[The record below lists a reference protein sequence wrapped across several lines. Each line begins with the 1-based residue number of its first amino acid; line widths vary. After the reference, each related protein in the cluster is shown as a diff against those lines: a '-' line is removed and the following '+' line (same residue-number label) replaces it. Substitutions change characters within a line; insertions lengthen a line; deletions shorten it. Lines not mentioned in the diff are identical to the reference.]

1 MAGLGFEMRAIDAV
15 AQQRMTDMGEVH
27 PDLMGAAGLKL
38 AGEQRR
44 HRFAVA
50 PVKELLDFP
59 VGDRLAA
66 GVTYRHFLPGVRMAV
81 DRRIDGAALAVRHSP
96 YERHVAAPHRAPP

>member
-15 AQQRMTDMGEVH
+15 AQQRMADMGEVP
-27 PDLMGAAGLKL
+27 PDLMGAAGLEL

-44 HRFAVA
+44 DWFAVA
-50 PVKELLDFP
+50 PVKELLDLP

-81 DRRIDGAALAVRHSP
+81 DRCIDGAGLAGRHSP
-96 YERHVAAPHRAPP
+96 YERQDEARHLPR